1 MAKTD
6 VPEDLELR
14 LLNAIHAVIG
24 ESVEFEGPDEEVTA
38 IKAEVSSDILHAVLS
53 ILGRHYQA

>member
-1 MAKTD
+1 M
-6 VPEDLELR
+6 PEDLELR

-24 ESVEFEGPDEEVTA
+24 ESVEFDGPDEEVTA
-38 IKAEVSSDILHAVLS
+38 IKAEVSSDILHAVLT